1 MMRQPTPPAPQPSPN
16 EAADALLDLAFVG
29 HVLGYVKEA
38 VRRHRLLAIA
48 SFVAVVGS
56 AVVALLVLPRAYHT
70 EAKILAQ
77 RNLVMPALGN
87 PRRAVPSESD
97 APTKLA
103 TEAILKRDNLLAIIR
118 QSNLMAEWR
127 DQRAPLLKL
136 KDAVATAIRG
146 PLPAD
151 QELDAMVG
159 LIARRL
165 RVEPAEGTVTIR
177 IDWPNAEMAYR
188 IVRAAQENFLAER
201 HTTEVSLIGESIA
214 ILEGHVAAT
223 QGEIDSA
230 YVQLQ
235 RVLPARPRPVAAAA
249 PSPRVDQELASAQAL
264 LATKRQTIAD
274 LTSAHSRRVDE
285 LHARLAEQEKSF
297 GPNHPDV
304 ARTRQ
309 AIEASS
315 VEPPTLEALRREERL
330 LVQQIL
336 HRGGTP
342 GVAAQAR
349 PISEGFIT
357 AVRRLDPDSA
367 MTAEESYARARLK
380 LALDD
385 YQDVINRLNAARIE
399 LETARA
405 AFKYRYSV
413 LTPVQVPTRPVS
425 PKPALLL
432 AAGLFLGGMLA
443 LAAPVLL
450 EALRGRVLRPWQ
462 LKAFVGLDVL
472 GEVPSQ

>member
-1 MMRQPTPPAPQPSPN
+1 MMRQPTPPTSQPSPN

-29 HVLGYVKEA
+29 HLLGYVKEA

-56 AVVALLVLPRAYHT
+56 AVFALLVLPRVYHT

-214 ILEGHVAAT
+214 
-223 QGEIDSA
+223 
-230 YVQLQ
+230 
-235 RVLPARPRPVAAAA
+235 
-249 PSPRVDQELASAQAL
+249 
-264 LATKRQTIAD
+264 
-274 LTSAHSRRVDE
+274 
-285 LHARLAEQEKSF
+285 
-297 GPNHPDV
+297 
-304 ARTRQ
+304 
-309 AIEASS
+309 
-315 VEPPTLEALRREERL
+315 
-330 LVQQIL
+330 
-336 HRGGTP
+336 
-342 GVAAQAR
+342 
-349 PISEGFIT
+349 
-357 AVRRLDPDSA
+357 
-367 MTAEESYARARLK
+367 
-380 LALDD
+380 
-385 YQDVINRLNAARIE
+385 
-399 LETARA
+399 
-405 AFKYRYSV
+405 
-413 LTPVQVPTRPVS
+413 
-425 PKPALLL
+425 
-432 AAGLFLGGMLA
+432 
-443 LAAPVLL
+443 
-450 EALRGRVLRPWQ
+450 
-462 LKAFVGLDVL
+462 
-472 GEVPSQ
+472 